1 MPWSRRL
8 ATSLILASFSTALVN
23 AGDAPISFV
32 HKKKYLM
39 GTVFEIVAYD
49 NSPARAS
56 TAIDEAFQQVVRL
69 EGMLSNYNSDSD
81 LSRLNRTAHFHAQ
94 RVPSDL
100 YRVIEES
107 LRYSRLSDGK
117 FDVTVGPLVNFW
129 KAVMRGERAPSPAEE
144 ERLRGCVGY
153 ERVVLLPPDRVD
165 FRSPC
170 VQIDL
175 GAIGKGFAVDRA
187 VEMLRSYGIS
197 RALVNAGGSTIYAM
211 GSPPGQSGWVVH
223 LRDPSH
229 EIDPRVM
236 MFENSVSTSEQT
248 APSLLGTDSAGH
260 IIDPQKGTPVRT
272 GVAVSAVAKTATDSD
287 ALSTTLLL
295 VGPEKGRDLVK
306 TIAETAAIWIS
317 REGLVEASSNG
328 PQILLG
334 TAMQSTAPGPNERPA
349 N

>member
-56 TAIDEAFQQVVRL
+56 TAIDEAFQQVVLL
-69 EGMLSNYNSDSD
+69 EGMMSNYNSDSD
-81 LSRLNRTAHFHAQ
+81 LSRLNRTAHFHA
-94 RVPSDL
+94 
-100 YRVIEES
+100 
-107 LRYSRLSDGK
+107 
-117 FDVTVGPLVNFW
+117 LVNFW